1 MGHHID
7 SEGRFQSDRHPDLA
21 PDKIVLSFK
30 DPVARRALW
39 ALALD
44 YQATDPDLAEDIQ
57 ERLQSIGSPIAPID
71 SPPPE
76 GSKNAR

>member
-7 SEGRFQSDRHPDLA
+7 DQGRFQSDRHPDLA

-30 DPVARRALW
+30 DPLAQRALW

-44 YQATDPDLAEDIQ
+44 YRHAGGDLGYDIQ
-57 ERLQSIGSPIAPID
+57 ERLQSIEA
-71 SPPPE
+71 
-76 GSKNAR
+76 ARLKSRSRR